1 VKLSLCMIIKDEA
14 FFLEECLAAAAPA
27 VDEVIVVDTGS
38 TDGSREIAERHAT
51 QVLDFAWV
59 DDFSAARNHGLA
71 RATGDWIL
79 VLDADER
86 IAAPDY
92 ARLRDAAASDRYD
105 GFYLEQRSYTEDH
118 AMRNWRPVEGDDPLA
133 RGCSGY
139 SPNPIIRLFRNRES
153 IRYRGRIHEI
163 VDSTIPAAARGELAV
178 PIHHYTNFN
187 EARPK
192 EERARLYLEMMEAD
206 LAREPSGRLYAIA
219 GQTAMYN
226 AGDYDRAHRY
236 LLKAAELGYRTQ
248 RSLEEAADAAYR
260 GGNLGVAQDLYRGL
274 YEQGYRT
281 PALCLHRA
289 NLAVRSGAAIGDQVL
304 DDARVREGARVTEA
318 GQFVL
323 GDLAQN
329 AAHDLSGAGFR
340 QPRGPLDDVGLGD
353 RADFLTHSCTSSFF
367 SSSSGS
373 TPCIGVT

>member
-289 NLAVRSGAAIGDQVL
+289 NLAVRSGDRGAARDL
-304 DDARVREGARVTEA
+304 LRECLT
-318 GQFVL
+318 L
-323 GDLAQN
+323 G
-329 AAHDLSGAGFR
+329 
-340 QPRGPLDDVGLGD
+340 GLGP
-353 RADFLTHSCTSSFF
+353 RVNEVIERNIAHLES
-367 SSSSGS
+367 
-373 TPCIGVT
+373 